1 MKHGITEEEWEDYL
15 TDQSTQHSRQQID
28 AHLVKCS
35 HCWERYQHESP
46 TMLALAA
53 AAKEAKEKL
62 VVSDERLRS
71 MLAVVIA
78 DGRSLEEV
86 STTPD
91 EIRSGLH
98 VLRAILVPVF
108 GTKAA
113 QRAMVL
119 AANGS
124 ASRPLERMSRESWNA
139 FVERLATIISIIC
152 GDIFAGLIR
161 EHGQLAPAGY

>member
-1 MKHGITEEEWEDYL
+1 LKHGITEEEWEDYL
-15 TDQSTQHSRQQID
+15 ADQSIQQSRQRID

-35 HCWERYQHESP
+35 HCWERYQDESP
-46 TMLALAA
+46 TILALVA

-62 VVSDERLRS
+62 VVSDERLHS

-78 DGRSLEEV
+78 NARILEDV

-98 VLRAILVPVF
+98 FLRAILVPVF
-108 GTKAA
+108 GPKAA
-113 QRAMVL
+113 QCAMVL
-119 AANGS
+119 AANG
-124 ASRPLERMSRESWNA
+124 AATRPLERMTFESWNI

-152 GDIFAGLIR
+152 GDVFAGLIR
-161 EHGQLAPAGY
+161 EHGQLAPAGL

>member
-1 MKHGITEEEWEDYL
+1 LKHGITEEEWENYL
-15 TDQSTQHSRQQID
+15 AGQTTQDSRQRID
-28 AHLVKCS
+28 AHLITCS
-35 HCWERYQHESP
+35 SCWERYQDESP

-53 AAKEAKEKL
+53 AANEAKEKL

-78 DGRSLEEV
+78 NARISEDV
-86 STTPD
+86 STTSE

-108 GTKAA
+108 GPRAA
-113 QRAMVL
+113 QCAMVL

-124 ASRPLERMSRESWNA
+124 ASRPLERMTHESWHA

-152 GDIFAGLIR
+152 GDVFAGLIR
-161 EHGQLAPAGY
+161 EHGQLATARL

>member
-1 MKHGITEEEWEDYL
+1 LKHGITEEEWEDYL
-15 TDQSTQHSRQQID
+15 AGQTTQHSRQRID
-28 AHLVKCS
+28 AHLVTCS
-35 HCWERYQHESP
+35 SCWERYQYESP

-78 DGRSLEEV
+78 DARSLEDV
-86 STTPD
+86 STTRY

-98 VLRAILVPVF
+98 ILRAILVPVF
-108 GTKAA
+108 GPKAA
-113 QRAMVL
+113 QCAMVL

-124 ASRPLERMSRESWNA
+124 VSRPFERMTRESWDA

-161 EHGQLAPAGY
+161 EHGHLASASL